1 MRISDWSSDVCSSD
15 LLFEQRHVDIGF
27 DVALGAG
34 IAVPVPGAAE
44 IAGLFDDANVGDA
57 DLVQFRRREKATET
71 APEHERIDRLVDR
84 VAAKRAID
92 IQIVDVAAKVDGPLD
107 LLPVSL
113 GVQPTGAFLGIF

>member
-1 MRISDWSSDVCSSD
+1 MLADPAGMFEQFGRIGIFLGRDIAR
-15 LLFEQRHVDIGF
+15 LFEQRHVDIGF

-71 APEHERIDRLVDR
+71 ATYHERSEEHTSEL
-84 VAAKRAID
+84 
-92 IQIVDVAAKVDGPLD
+92 Q
-107 LLPVSL
+107 SL
-113 GVQPTGAFLGIF
+113 MRISYAVFCSKKNKTYTDE